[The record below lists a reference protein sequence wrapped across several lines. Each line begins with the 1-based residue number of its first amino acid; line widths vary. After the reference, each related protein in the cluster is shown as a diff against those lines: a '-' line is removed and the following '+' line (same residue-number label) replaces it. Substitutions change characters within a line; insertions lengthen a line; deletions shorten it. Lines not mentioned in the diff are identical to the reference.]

1 MKKGIKRLAIYA
13 AVFMG
18 LVFTALSGCQNSVG
32 TGSNTASLGGGNGSP
47 MVTTGALM
55 SFAFEKSVNPFLA
68 ADIIGVIDQTAKTV
82 TVTVPV
88 AAYKNTAGQKGN
100 RKFKASFTLQDPKA
114 KLYKGTKEQISG
126 VTENLFIKNAEFRVV
141 PENGSPTTY
150 ALRIKIEYE
159 KPSID
164 PADIETVKQFF
175 GTYGYNADEKKVT
188 GILYFDHTEYPTVVV
203 CDEEKFISHSLM
215 GSLYTNMRW
224 DKVSENEWVCKTY
237 HKNDLDQKEPSLT
250 ATFKIGPDGK
260 VTCKQVINAM
270 GNAPGNEM
278 PKENGNYVWAA
289 DDGNG
294 FKNPTIQ

>member
-1 MKKGIKRLAIYA
+1 MCK
-13 AVFMG
+13 AVFAGMLLAVLAG
-18 LVFTALSGCQNSVG
+18 CPNNAGPSGNA
-32 TGSNTASLGGGNGSP
+32 GSADNGGHSGAA
-47 MVTTGALM
+47 GALM

-141 PENGSPTTY
+141 PENGSATTY
-150 ALRIKIEYE
+150 ALRIKIEYAT
-159 KPSID
+159 PSIPD
-164 PADIETVKQFF
+164 GAADTVKQFY

-188 GILYFDHTEYPTVVV
+188 GILYFDNQKYKTVVV
-203 CDEEKFISHSLM
+203 CDEEKFISYSLM

-224 DKVSENEWVCKTY
+224 EKVSETEWTCKTY
-237 HKNDLDQKEPSLT
+237 HKNDLDQKTPSLT

-270 GNAPGNEM
+270 DNAPGNEM
-278 PKENGNYVWAA
+278 PKENGRYVWAA
-289 DDGNG
+289 DDGNA
-294 FKNPTIQ
+294 FNNPTIQ